1 MEEPAWKALP
11 SRAQALYPWLKLQ
24 WKGPRHNNNGR
35 VMLSVR
41 CAAQRLGCNKDTAA
55 KVFHDLQAKGFIHVT
70 RAARLGVDGEGRS
83 HEYELTEIELPR
95 SDRRGGRRLYCDWRP
110 DQEFP
115 VVTALKNNPGGKN
128 GRKKPRHRNS
138 DDTVIEFKPIE

>member
-1 MEEPAWKALP
+1 MAHIDDTETQKANLSYIRSTMEEPAWKALP

-55 KVFHDLQAKGFIHVT
+55 KAFHDLQAKGFIHVT
-70 RAARLGVDGEGRS
+70 RAARLGPWPGKACRRPS
-83 HEYELTEIELPR
+83 ISAR
-95 SDRRGGRRLYCDWRP
+95 DRV
-110 DQEFP
+110 P
-115 VVTALKNNPGGKN
+115 VAG
-128 GRKKPRHRNS
+128 S
-138 DDTVIEFKPIE
+138 